1 MKFYTFKDCA
11 SVGGVD
17 LLLSRTGYT
26 GEDGFEL
33 YLPPGDAG
41 HIWDELLKAGK
52 EEGLVPAGLGAR
64 DTLRFEACLPLYG
77 QELSED
83 ITPLEAGLDFF
94 VKLSKEDFIGRVS
107 LLEQKEKGLKRKIAG
122 LEMVEKGVPRHGYEV
137 KSQGKSVGV
146 ITSGS
151 YAPSLEKYLALALL
165 DIDYVEI
172 GREVHVDIRGK
183 DRLARVAETPFY
195 KRRYKK

>member
-1 MKFYTFKDCA
+1 MPA
-11 SVGGVD
+11 LV
-17 LLLSRTGYT
+17 RTGAVRGYN
-26 GEDGFEL
+26 
-33 YLPPGDAG
+33 
-41 HIWDELLKAGK
+41 
-52 EEGLVPAGLGAR
+52 
-64 DTLRFEACLPLYG
+64 
-77 QELSED
+77 
-83 ITPLEAGLDFF
+83 PLEAGLSFF
-94 VKLSKEDFIGRVS
+94 VKLSKEDFIGRAS

-151 YAPSLEKYLALALL
+151 FAPSLEKYLALALM
-165 DIDYVEI
+165 DSGYVEI

-183 DRLARVAETPFY
+183 DRLAKVVETPFY